1 MKLQDVILKTIAK
14 KWNYSDASE
23 IAGVSVPKLAW
34 MLQDFR
40 RLGYT
45 GTVLYRS
52 GRLVRDRVP
61 LAARAN
67 SRSVSLR
74 AAIHGTSVSPRPGRE
89 TRHSSQ
95 PGLAESRT
103 FRSRFNSS
111 CTRTQPPNITRPQ
124 GSGEPP
130 SVPWVFQEARLRAQF
145 GYPRSTWL
153 TKKNQLRNPALL
165 LRSWRLS

>member
-1 MKLQDVILKTIAK
+1 MRLQDVILKTIAK

-61 LAARAN
+61 LEQLERILALYQSEPQVTVQVFHHALVEKHGIQVNLDWLKAVLSGAGLISRVPESSRRTSLGRRAREN
-67 SRSVSLR
+67 RLQF
-74 AAIHGTSVSPRPGRE
+74 PGFFKK
-89 TRHSSQ
+89 
-95 PGLAESRT
+95 LA
-103 FRSRFNSS
+103 
-111 CTRTQPPNITRPQ
+111 
-124 GSGEPP
+124 
-130 SVPWVFQEARLRAQF
+130 
-145 GYPRSTWL
+145 
-153 TKKNQLRNPALL
+153 
-165 LRSWRLS
+165 